1 MAERLFADQDTDTGA
16 VGHIARLPLDVLAG
30 PAVVAGVHIANIGI
44 ATAFARHAHRVL
56 VAVAPATVRATDDF
70 AFTSDSVTVTVGQAV
85 CWENAG
91 RQIYTVTDTGTSG
104 CRFDT
109 PTRTA
114 HLDQGPSGSSD

>member
-1 MAERLFADQDTDTGA
+1 M
-16 VGHIARLPLDVLAG
+16 ILPTRACLALLVVLARVTVACNSATGLSSSG
-30 PAVVAGVHIANIGI
+30 PCAFSP
-44 ATAFARHAHRVL
+44 TA
-56 VAVAPATVRATDDF
+56 ATVRATDDF